1 MLNSHYLFIIY
12 LDYIKNM
19 LKRVRDK
26 AKVIFR
32 RQKKIKIKY
41 INVLKIEWNKQMCQV
56 ILSVYIYAR
65 QKIILSWS
73 NPKFLGI

>member
-12 LDYIKNM
+12 LDYIKIM

-41 INVLKIEWNKQMCQV
+41 INVLKIE
-56 ILSVYIYAR
+56 
-65 QKIILSWS
+65 
-73 NPKFLGI
+73 

>member
-1 MLNSHYLFIIY
+1 MIMINLVVVCLMTYVHVKLTLFIIY
-12 LDYIKNM
+12 LDYIKIM

-41 INVLKIEWNKQMCQV
+41 INVLKIE
-56 ILSVYIYAR
+56 
-65 QKIILSWS
+65 
-73 NPKFLGI
+73 